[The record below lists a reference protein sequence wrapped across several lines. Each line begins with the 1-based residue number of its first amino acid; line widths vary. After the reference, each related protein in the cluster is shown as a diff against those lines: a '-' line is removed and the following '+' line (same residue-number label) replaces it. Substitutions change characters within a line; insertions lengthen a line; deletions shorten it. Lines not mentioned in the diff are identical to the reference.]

1 MGIFDAIF
9 NPSKNTNRAY
19 GQASA
24 DFNAARGQTD
34 PYYSGQLQ
42 GGMQAN
48 SMMYDL
54 LGINGP
60 EAQARAQSAYS
71 NSPGYES
78 QLAAG
83 TQALDQS
90 GAAAGMGRS
99 GAQMKA
105 LQGYGQDLYNQG
117 FQTYLGQ
124 LAGVGDSGARG
135 ASGLM
140 GNSGQFGQLAIGAG
154 NAKDAGN
161 QAGFGNIMGIAG
173 TALGFA
179 GGFPSGGSGGG
190 GFGRLFSNAPRQLPQ
205 ASAAPSFNYNN
216 SINPFSLY

>member
-24 DFNAARGQTD
+24 DFNATRGQTD

-48 SMMYDL
+48 SMLYDL

-60 EAQARAQSAYS
+60 GAQQQAMAAYS
-71 NSPGYES
+71 NSPDYEA

-117 FQTYLGQ
+117 FQTRLGQ
-124 LAGVGDSGARG
+124 LAGVGNTGAQG

-140 GNSGQFGQLAIGAG
+140 GNSGQFGNLAVGAG
-154 NAKDAGN
+154 NAKDVGN

-179 GGFPSGGSGGG
+179 SRFRSGGSGGG
-190 GFGRLFSNAPRQLPQ
+190 GFGRLFGGGNRAQPYTDPWRGMRG
-205 ASAAPSFNYNN
+205 
-216 SINPFSLY
+216 